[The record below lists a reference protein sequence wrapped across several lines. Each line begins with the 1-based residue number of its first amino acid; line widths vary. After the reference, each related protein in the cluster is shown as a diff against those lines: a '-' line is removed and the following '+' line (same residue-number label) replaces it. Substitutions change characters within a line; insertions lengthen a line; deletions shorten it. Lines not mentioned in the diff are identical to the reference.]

1 MKKPTIIIAAAM
13 SGLFAHT
20 LGAQAAW
27 VGKASYYNLG
37 GRTAS
42 GGHVGAFTAAH
53 RTLPFGSK
61 VRVTNL
67 KNSRSVVVTV
77 NDRGPFVGGRVI
89 DVSQH
94 AAEALGFRSAGVAR
108 VKVEPLSEVAAAQ

>member
-1 MKKPTIIIAAAM
+1 LKKLMIAAAAF
-13 SGLFAHT
+13 FAFACS
-20 LGAQAAW
+20 AQAGW

-53 RTLPFGSK
+53 RTLPFGSR

-67 KNSRSVVVTV
+67 HNNRSVVLTI
-77 NDRGPFVGGRVI
+77 NDRGPFTGGRVI
-89 DVSQH
+89 DVSAH
-94 AAEALGFRSAGVAR
+94 AADALGFRSAGVAQVR
-108 VKVEPLSEVAAAQ
+108 VEPVAAIADAQ

>member
-1 MKKPTIIIAAAM
+1 MKKLLIGAAILL
-13 SGLFAHT
+13 SSSFA
-20 LGAQAAW
+20 ADAAW

-53 RTLPFGSK
+53 RTLPFGAK

-67 KNSRSVVVTV
+67 KNNRSIVVTI
-77 NDRGPFVGGRVI
+77 NDRGPFTGGRVI
-89 DVSQH
+89 DVSAH
-94 AAEALGFRSAGVAR
+94 AADALGFRSAGVAQ
-108 VKVEPLSEVAAAQ
+108 VKVEPVSVAEAQ